1 MTLEAVVIKLM
12 KIEGEREK
20 KRERERANKQESTLK
35 RERHAVLAKEAA
47 DKSEYRYCLPS

>member
-1 MTLEAVVIKLM
+1 M
-12 KIEGEREK
+12 KREGERER

-47 DKSEYRYCLPS
+47 DKSEYRFCLPS